1 MMLLPDVATAR
12 IDPFRKA
19 RTLNMDFF
27 VHDPFTREAYSR
39 DPRNVARKAE
49 EYLKSTGIAD
59 TAFFG
64 AEAEFYIFDSV
75 RYDSQMNG
83 AFYELDSVSGAW
95 NTGNDVNADGSPN
108 LGYKVRPKG
117 GYFPV
122 APYDHYVDL
131 RDAIS
136 TNLTNAGFELE
147 RGHHEVGTG
156 GQQEI
161 NYKFNTLLAAADDL
175 QLFKYIVKNTCWQYG
190 KSATFMPKPLFGDN
204 GSGMHVHQS
213 LGKDGKPLFT
223 TRPATRAC
231 RTSLVVHRRYPAPRA
246 VAAGVHQ
253 PDDQLVPPS
262 GAGLRGPHQP
272 GLQPAQPLRR
282 GPHPDHGQQPEGQA
296 HRVPR
301 PGLLRQP
308 VPELRRA
315 DDGRPGRHQE
325 QDRADGSGRQGPLRA
340 PAGGGPQHSR
350 RRPPACRPSSTAS
363 SRITTTSPRAACSP
377 PT

>member
-1 MMLLPDVATAR
+1 M
-12 IDPFRKA
+12 
-19 RTLNMDFF
+19 
-27 VHDPFTREAYSR
+27 TRS
-39 DPRNVARKAE
+39 
-49 EYLKSTGIAD
+49 
-59 TAFFG
+59 
-64 AEAEFYIFDSV
+64 
-75 RYDSQMNG
+75 
-83 AFYELDSVSGAW
+83 
-95 NTGNDVNADGSPN
+95 
-108 LGYKVRPKG
+108 
-117 GYFPV
+117 
-122 APYDHYVDL
+122 
-131 RDAIS
+131 S

-213 LGKDGKPLFT
+213 LWKDGKPLFP
-223 TRPATRAC
+223 RRGRLRGPVGHR
-231 RTSLVVHRRYPAPRA
+231 SLVHRRHPAPRA

-262 GAGLRGPHQP
+262 GAGLRGPHHLVYSQRNRSAAVRIP
-272 GLQPAQPLRR
+272 IT
-282 GPHPDHGQQPEGQA
+282 QQPEGQA

-301 PGLLRQP
+301 PGLRQP

-315 DDGRPGRHQE
+315 DDGRLDGIKNKIEPMAPV
-325 QDRADGSGRQGPLRA
+325 DRTSTSSRRRR
-340 PAGGGPQHSR
+340 PATFR

-363 SRITTTSPRAACSP
+363 SRITTTSPSAAF
-377 PT
+377 PTELIETWIAIKREQEIAPVNLPSRTRTSSRCTTTAESYEPLTPSRR